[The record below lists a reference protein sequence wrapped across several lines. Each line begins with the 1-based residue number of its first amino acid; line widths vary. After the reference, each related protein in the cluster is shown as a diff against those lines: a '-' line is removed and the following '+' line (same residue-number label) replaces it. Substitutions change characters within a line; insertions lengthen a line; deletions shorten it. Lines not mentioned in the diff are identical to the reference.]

1 MTAYFIKIAAGIA
14 AVGFAGMT
22 VFQLLLALGAPIGHM
37 AWGGKYKKL
46 PFSLRV
52 ASFFSAMVFVFGTI
66 CVLERAQILDL
77 LNSPVLTKIFV
88 WILVVIFAMS
98 TLGNISSTSKMEKR
112 VMTPIA
118 IALCLTCLIIAI
130 FT

>member
-46 PFSLRV
+46 PFS
-52 ASFFSAMVFVFGTI
+52 
-66 CVLERAQILDL
+66 
-77 LNSPVLTKIFV
+77 
-88 WILVVIFAMS
+88 
-98 TLGNISSTSKMEKR
+98 
-112 VMTPIA
+112 
-118 IALCLTCLIIAI
+118 
-130 FT
+130 